1 MELEKVKLEI
11 LRVLCAQGPVMNLM
25 DVLQAV
31 KENLSADSG
40 NLFFTAVFQLV
51 AEGMISHTLN
61 LKITPGDKINDS
73 LH

>member
-25 DVLQAV
+25 DVLKIV
-31 KENLSADSG
+31 KENLSADRGS
-40 NLFFTAVFQLV
+40 LFFDAVFKLV
-51 AEGMISHTLN
+51 EEGMISHTLN
-61 LKITPGDKINDS
+61 LKITPGHKINDS